1 MHGLDQG
8 NVPEEESLS
17 LHNFRDDMKTGKDE
31 LNNKIVSLISEYLRF
46 RKPTVEGDRYT
57 IENPISVIIRKKGVV
72 KLSNGYS
79 IPFDIVTKRSILG
92 IVYFALKNG
101 IRFGE
106 GEYEWKLDY
115 QNRIIQTHQGI
126 KFKINKVGLL
136 DETFLYQSHFS
147 GLDLKNKVVV
157 TAGAYIGDTP
167 LFYSY
172 YGAKVYGFEPDPI
185 SYAQALENIKLN
197 PKLSENI
204 VLRNYAIGIDGDID
218 FPVDPKDSAGSSI
231 YENEGLKTI
240 KIKSKSIL
248 TILNEFNILEPFL
261 LDLDIKGSEFSV
273 IEDASIEKF
282 QRIRIEYSPYLL
294 NSKNETLDYLL
305 YKLKNYGFNKFRIYK
320 HYNLRFDLMN
330 HGTLEAEK

>member
-1 MHGLDQG
+1 M
-8 NVPEEESLS
+8 NY
-17 LHNFRDDMKTGKDE
+17 
-31 LNNKIVSLISEYLRF
+31 KIANLIRAYLRF
-46 RKPTVEGDRYT
+46 RELTVEGDRYT
-57 IENPISVIIRKKGVV
+57 VENPISLIIHKKGLI
-72 KLSNGYS
+72 KLSNGFS
-79 IPFDIVTKRSILG
+79 IPFDKDTKKKYLS
-92 IVYFALKNG
+92 IVYFALENG

-106 GEYEWKLDY
+106 GKYQWKLDY
-115 QNRIIQTHQGI
+115 KNGIIETHQGI
-126 KFKINKVGLL
+126 KFKINQVGLL
-136 DETFLYQSHFS
+136 DETFLYQIHFS

-172 YGAKVYGFEPDPI
+172 YGAKVYGFEPDPF

-204 VLRNYAIGIDGDID
+204 VLGNYAIGTDRDID
-218 FPVDPKDSAGSSI
+218 FPVNPNSSGGSSE
-231 YENEGLKTI
+231 YKVEGLKTV
-240 KIKSKSIL
+240 KIKSKSIS
-248 TILNEFNILEPFL
+248 TILNEFNISEPFL

-305 YKLKNYGFNKFRIYK
+305 NKLKNYGFNKLRIYK
-320 HYNLRFDLMN
+320 HNNLRFDLMN

>member
-1 MHGLDQG
+1 M
-8 NVPEEESLS
+8 
-17 LHNFRDDMKTGKDE
+17 
-31 LNNKIVSLISEYLRF
+31 ISAYLRF

-57 IENPISVIIRKKGVV
+57 IKNPISVIIRKNGLV
-72 KLSNGYS
+72 KFSNGYS
-79 IPFDIVTKRSILG
+79 IPFDIETKGSILG
-92 IVYFALKNG
+92 IVSFALSNG

-115 QNRIIQTHQGI
+115 KNRIIETHQGI
-126 KFKINKVGLL
+126 KFKINEVELL
-136 DETFLYQSHFS
+136 DETFLYQIHFS

-172 YGAKVYGFEPDPI
+172 YGAKVYSFEPDPT
-185 SYAQALENIKLN
+185 SYARALGNIKLN

-218 FPVDPKDSAGSSI
+218 FPVNPEGSGGSSI
-231 YENEGLKTI
+231 YENEGLKSI
-240 KIKSKSIL
+240 KTKSKSIS
-248 TILNEFNILEPFL
+248 TVLNEFSILDPFL

-273 IEDASIEKF
+273 IEDGSIKKF

-294 NSKNETLDYLL
+294 KSKDKTLNYLL
-305 YKLKNYGFNKFRIYK
+305 NKLKDYGFNKFRIYK
-320 HYNLRFDLMN
+320 HNNLRFDLMN

>member
-1 MHGLDQG
+1 M
-8 NVPEEESLS
+8 NY
-17 LHNFRDDMKTGKDE
+17 
-31 LNNKIVSLISEYLRF
+31 KIVNLISAYLRF
-46 RKPTVEGDRYT
+46 REPTVEGYRYT
-57 IENPISVIIRKKGVV
+57 IKNPISVIIRKNGLV

-79 IPFDIVTKRSILG
+79 IPFDKETKRSILG
-92 IVYFALKNG
+92 IVSFALSNG

-115 QNRIIQTHQGI
+115 KNRIIETHQGI
-126 KFKINKVGLL
+126 KLKINRVGLL
-136 DETFLYQSHFS
+136 DETFLYQIHFS

-185 SYAQALENIKLN
+185 SYAQALENLKLN

-204 VLRNYAIGIDGDID
+204 VLRNYAIGMDGDTD
-218 FPVDPKDSAGSSI
+218 FPVNPNDSGGSSI
-231 YENEGLKTI
+231 YKKEGLKTI
-240 KIKSKSIL
+240 KIKSKSIS
-248 TILNEFNILEPFL
+248 TILNEFRISEPFL
-261 LDLDIKGSEFSV
+261 LDLDIKGAEFSV
-273 IEDASIEKF
+273 IEDVSIKKF
-282 QRIRIEYSPYLL
+282 QKIRIEYSPYLI

-305 YKLKNYGFNKFRIYK
+305 NKLKNYGFNKLRIYK
-320 HYNLRFDLMN
+320 HNNSRVDLMN

>member
-1 MHGLDQG
+1 M
-8 NVPEEESLS
+8 NY
-17 LHNFRDDMKTGKDE
+17 
-31 LNNKIVSLISEYLRF
+31 KIANLIRAYLRF
-46 RKPTVEGDRYT
+46 RELTVEGDRYT
-57 IENPISVIIRKKGVV
+57 VENPISIIIHKKGLI
-72 KLSNGYS
+72 KLSNGFS
-79 IPFDIVTKRSILG
+79 IPFDKDTKNKYLS
-92 IVYFALKNG
+92 IVYFALING

-106 GEYEWKLDY
+106 GKYQWKLDY
-115 QNRIIQTHQGI
+115 KNGIIETYQGI
-126 KFKINKVGLL
+126 KFKINQVWLL
-136 DETFLYQSHFS
+136 DETFLYQIHFS

-185 SYAQALENIKLN
+185 SYGQALENIKLN

-204 VLRNYAIGIDGDID
+204 VLRNYAIGTDRDID
-218 FPVDPKDSAGSSI
+218 FPVNPNGSGGSSV
-231 YENEGLKTI
+231 YEVEGLKTV
-240 KIKSKSIL
+240 KIKSKSIS
-248 TILNEFNILEPFL
+248 TVLNEFNISEPFL

-305 YKLKNYGFNKFRIYK
+305 NKLKNYGFNKVRIYK
-320 HYNLRFDLMN
+320 HNNLRFDLMN